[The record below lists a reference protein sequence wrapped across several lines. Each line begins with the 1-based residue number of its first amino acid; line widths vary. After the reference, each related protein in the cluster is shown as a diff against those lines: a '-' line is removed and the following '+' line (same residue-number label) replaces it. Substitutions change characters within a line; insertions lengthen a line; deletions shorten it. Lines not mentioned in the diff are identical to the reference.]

1 MFKARLLSGIV
12 LVAAAIA
19 LVTAGGDI
27 LLLGLMLVSL
37 IGQFELY
44 RIFHIERTLVGAI
57 GYLGTVL
64 YYLSLRV
71 SFLPGFEIF
80 VLGLLGLMCLPSPN
94 IRRIRYL
101 RGLQACFM
109 YR

>member
-44 RIFHIERTLVGAI
+44 RIFHIVPP
-57 GYLGTVL
+57 LG
-64 YYLSLRV
+64 
-71 SFLPGFEIF
+71 
-80 VLGLLGLMCLPSPN
+80 
-94 IRRIRYL
+94 
-101 RGLQACFM
+101 
-109 YR
+109 